1 MLQDPLTGLHSRQ
14 NFLALLRQHVVIAN
28 ERQAMLALIVV
39 DISGFAR
46 LNAAHGYEFGD
57 AALKHVA
64 QHLRAVVRE
73 QDHVGRIGD
82 NRFAL
87 LLTQVMNQG
96 HAELAVQKVF
106 RHLEVPFEGTQG
118 TVRLTANAGAAICP
132 VHASHPEFLMRQAEK
147 SLALARATGQNW
159 LFPPDVDIDQG
170 FSEFWDLEIE
180 LDGAIDRGELL
191 LSYQPK
197 LRTSDLATIGAEA
210 LMSWPHRTRGMVSPA
225 QFIPIAEKTGQI
237 RPMTMWALNTAMRH
251 AGTWK
256 HLSPLSVAVN
266 VPAELVSREDL
277 PDIVENAMQ
286 LWGRSEVQLVLEITE
301 RSLVADP
308 QHAFRILS
316 RIRDLGVKISIDD
329 FGTGYSCLAYF
340 KDIPADELKIDKSF
354 VQGMLTDPASADIAS
369 LIIDLAHRFGL
380 SVVAEGVENAET
392 LALLRERHCDVVQG
406 HLFAKALRLDA
417 FRDWIHNRPSRQP
430 ESQTMEL
437 DTETM
442 PEWYKSLPQNP

>member
-39 DISGFAR
+39 DICGFAR

-64 QHLRAVVRE
+64 QHLRAVVRD
-73 QDHVGRIGD
+73 QDYVGRIGD

-87 LLTQVMNQG
+87 LLTHVMNQG
-96 HAELAVQKVF
+96 HAELAVQKLF

-159 LFPPDVDIDQG
+159 LFPPEVDVDQG

-180 LDGAIDRGELL
+180 LDGAIERGELL

-197 LRTSDLATIGAEA
+197 LRASDLATIGAEA
-210 LMSWPHRTRGMVSPA
+210 LMSWPHRTRGLVSPA

-286 LWGRSEVQLVLEITE
+286 LWGKSEVQLVLEITE

-417 FRDWIHNRPSRQP
+417 FRDWLHNRPSRQP

-442 PEWYKSLPQNP
+442 PEWYKSLPQTP